1 MPTTSLSTTLLESV
15 NIVLANLGE
24 SPVNSLSGGALPQ
37 QVSLALNTIEEVST
51 DIQSKGWW
59 FNQKTGS
66 NYDTTANVVI
76 YPSSTNNNW
85 SSDIPEEARRY
96 ITIRASRIAQTRLIG
111 SEELQK
117 FSYNEELVSLAILQ
131 QAHVR
136 NSNGTLD
143 FNSFP
148 AELRGLGMDEVMFLQ
163 GNVEEKI
170 GTLRLGGEL
179 ANIAKTKAE
188 TDLIADQEAL
198 VAAQAATELKRAL
211 KTVAETSLINDQ
223 EALVTKQALTEV
235 QNALKVIAE
244 TSLIN
249 DQEALVVKQALTEVA
264 KATDI
269 GADTTIKGKQGDLI
283 DKQALTEVQNAL
295 KIVDETSLIGEQEDL
310 VEAQA
315 LDVAADTTL
324 KGKQGSLVDAQT
336 TDVGADT
343 VLKGKQGALV
353 DAQELKT
360 DAETTLTSN
369 QSSLVASQKTQLDA
383 QTAIEAT
390 AEKAFYDGVVAGTQ
404 DTYRDFAAEMRMMG
418 VQESTFQQTP
428 AYKKIELLKDAAKL
442 RLVTAT
448 ETGTDATE
456 LLEVNKVMRF
466 IGEPPVTALN
476 DNSLA
481 SECVRLLRD
490 TDTELQG
497 RGWYFNI
504 EEDVELTPSLV
515 NNTIL
520 IPSNMLSLEINTYNT
535 RIITIVSS
543 RFLYDLSEKSYQTW
557 ISPVKGK
564 AIYKRSLSDT
574 PQKYREYLSVRVAI
588 LLTELY
594 PQSGVDIQRLPKMEA
609 ELRAYFKDRE
619 FDDANYSIF
628 DSYDVATRIG
638 INRNYDLI

>member
-59 FNQKTGS
+59 FNQQTGS
-66 NYDTTANVVI
+66 NYDTAANIVI
-76 YPSSTNNNW
+76 YPSNTTNEW

-131 QAHVR
+131 QAQVR

-188 TDLIADQEAL
+188 TELIADQEAL
-198 VAAQAATELKRAL
+198 VAAQAATE
-211 KTVAETSLINDQ
+211 AENT
-223 EALVTKQALTEV
+223 A
-235 QNALKVIAE
+235 KVIAE
-244 TSLIN
+244 TSLLGE
-249 DQEALVVKQALTEVA
+249 QENLVEAQALDVA
-264 KATDI
+264 
-269 GADTTIKGKQGDLI
+269 ADTSLKG
-283 DKQALTEVQNAL
+283 A
-295 KIVDETSLIGEQEDL
+295 QEDL
-310 VEAQA
+310 VEAQTTDVA
-315 LDVAADTTL
+315 ADTSLKGAQEDLVEAQTTDVAADTTL
-324 KGKQGSLVDAQT
+324 KGKQGSLVDAQAADVAADTSLKGKQEDLVEAQT
-336 TDVGADT
+336 TDVAADT
-343 VLKGKQGALV
+343 SLKGVQEDLVEAQTTDVAADTTLKGKQGTAL
-353 DAQELKT
+353 DADTALKT
-360 DAETTLTSN
+360 
-369 QSSLVASQKTQLDA
+369 SQKTQLDA
-383 QTAIEAT
+383 QTAIEAS
-390 AEKAFYDGVVAGTQ
+390 AEKAFYDGVVDGTQ
-404 DTYRDFAAEMRMMG
+404 DTYRDFAAEMRIMG
-418 VQESTFQQTP
+418 VQETTFQQTP
-428 AYKKIELLKDAAKL
+428 AYKKVEMLKDAAKL

-504 EEDVELTPSLV
+504 DEDDV
-515 NNTIL
+515 
-520 IPSNMLSLEINTYNT
+520 
-535 RIITIVSS
+535 IV
-543 RFLYDLSEKSYQTW
+543 
-557 ISPVKGK
+557 PKG
-564 AIYKRSLSDT
+564 LSDT

-628 DSYDVATRIG
+628 DSYDVASRIG